1 MENMDMSRRTE
12 TKRNIRIGRKQE
24 KKKKKDSKRK
34 RQRHRYKGT
43 VNCYHT

>member
-24 KKKKKDSKRK
+24 KKKKKTVRG
-34 RQRHRYKGT
+34 KGRGT
-43 VNCYHT
+43 DTRER